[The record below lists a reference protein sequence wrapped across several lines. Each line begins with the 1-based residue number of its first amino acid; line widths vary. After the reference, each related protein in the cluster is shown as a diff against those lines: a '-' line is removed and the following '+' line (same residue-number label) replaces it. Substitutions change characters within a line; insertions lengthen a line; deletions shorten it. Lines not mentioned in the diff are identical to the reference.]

1 MKNKANIRET
11 GGKPDFVLTVVTVL
25 LVLFG
30 VVMVYSASSYNAEV
44 NYGNRFFYMYKQIF
58 GAVMGFAAMIALSF
72 IDYHVLGKLR
82 YIILAIS
89 VILLVLVFV
98 PGIGV
103 ESYGAKRWIN
113 LPFFTMQASEIAK
126 FGFII
131 FAAAYMA
138 KHHKR
143 ITSFIGI
150 LPVLGV
156 GGGICLLIILEPN
169 MSITIC
175 VVLLMFAM
183 LFIGGARIKH
193 FLILALPV
201 VAMIPLLII
210 AEPYRLKRM
219 LAFIDPWASP
229 LGEGYQLIQSFYSL
243 GSGGLFGLGL
253 FNSRQKYLFL
263 PFSESDFIFSIIG
276 EELGLVGCAAVIFA
290 FIVLIARA
298 VRIAQNSTDRFGCYL
313 ASGIACII
321 AIQVLVNIAVVT
333 GSIPPTGLPLPFVS
347 AGSSSL
353 IVFCSGIGILQSISV
368 RSHKT
373 VKGLTAKKTRGKR
386 RGDSAVDKA
395 E

>member
-1 MKNKANIRET
+1 MSNKKKVLLHE
-11 GGKPDFVLTVVTVL
+11 GKGEYDFVLTSVTVL

-30 VVMVYSASSYNAEV
+30 VVMVYAASSYNAQV
-44 NYGNRFFYMYKQIF
+44 NYGNKYFYMFKQLV
-58 GAVMGFAAMIALSF
+58 GAVLGFVAMIAMSF

-82 YIILAIS
+82 FVILAIS
-89 VILLVLVFV
+89 VLLLVLVFI

-103 ESYGAKRWIN
+103 ESYGARRWIN

-131 FAAAYMA
+131 FSAAYMA
-138 KHHKR
+138 KHHKKM
-143 ITSFIGI
+143 TTFKGI

-156 GGGICLLIILEPN
+156 GSLICLLIILEPN

-193 FLILALPV
+193 FLILALPA
-201 VAMIPLLII
+201 VAMVPLLII

-276 EELGLVGCAAVIFA
+276 EELGLIGCAIVMFA
-290 FIVLIARA
+290 FVLIIARA
-298 VRIAQNSTDRFGCYL
+298 IRIAQNSTDRFGCYL

-353 IVFCSGIGILQSISV
+353 IVFCSGIGILQSVSR

-373 VKGLTAKKTRGKR
+373 VKLTARQRRKKRERLPTKP
-386 RGDSAVDKA
+386 
-395 E
+395 

>member
-1 MKNKANIRET
+1 MRAKNSLYEKKRGEY
-11 GGKPDFVLTVVTVL
+11 DFVLTCVTVL
-25 LVLFG
+25 LSLFG
-30 VVMVYSASSYNAEV
+30 VVMVYSASCYNALV
-44 NYGNRFFYMYKQIF
+44 NYGNAYFYMFKQIV
-58 GAVMGFAAMIALSF
+58 GVVLGFAAMFALSLV
-72 IDYHVLGKLR
+72 DYHVLHKLR
-82 YIILAIS
+82 YVVLGVS
-89 VILLVLVFV
+89 VLLLVLVFI
-98 PGIGV
+98 PGVGV
-103 ESYGAKRWIN
+103 ESYGARRWIN

-131 FAAAYMA
+131 FTASYMA
-138 KHHKR
+138 THHKKM
-143 ITSFIGI
+143 TTFIGI

-156 GGGICLLIILEPN
+156 GGLICLLIILEPN

-175 VVLLMFAM
+175 VVLLMFSM
-183 LFIGGARIKH
+183 LFIGGARIRH
-193 FLILALPV
+193 FLLLALPV
-201 VAMIPLLII
+201 IAMVPLLIL

-276 EELGLVGCAAVIFA
+276 EELGLVGCAFVMFA
-290 FIVLIARA
+290 YVLLVARA
-298 VRIAQNSTDRFGCYL
+298 IRIAQNSTDRFGCYL

-353 IVFCSGIGILQSISV
+353 IVFMSGVGILQSIS
-368 RSHKT
+368 RGSHKT
-373 VKGLTAKKTRGKR
+373 VKHLAGK
-386 RGDSAVDKA
+386 
-395 E
+395 

>member
-1 MKNKANIRET
+1 MRPKNDLLHTKRGEYDYI
-11 GGKPDFVLTVVTVL
+11 LTAVTVL

-30 VVMVYSASSYNAEV
+30 IVMVYAASSYNAAV
-44 NYGNRFFYMYKQIF
+44 NYNNRYFYMFKQIV
-58 GAVMGFAAMIALSF
+58 GAVLGFAALF
-72 IDYHVLGKLR
+72 VFGLLDYRILQKWRYVILGVSVL
-82 YIILAIS
+82 
-89 VILLVLVFV
+89 LLVLVFV
-98 PGIGV
+98 PGVGV
-103 ESYGAKRWIN
+103 ESYGARRWIN

-131 FAAAYMA
+131 FTASYMA
-138 KHHKR
+138 KHHSKM
-143 ITSFIGI
+143 TTFVGI

-156 GGGICLLIILEPN
+156 GGLICLLIILEPN

-175 VVLLMFAM
+175 VVLLMFSM
-183 LFIGGARIKH
+183 LFIGGARLKH
-193 FLILALPV
+193 FLLLALPAA
-201 VAMIPLLII
+201 AMVPLLIL

-276 EELGLVGCAAVIFA
+276 EELGLVGCALVMFA
-290 FIVLIARA
+290 YILLIARA
-298 VRIAQNSTDRFGCYL
+298 VRIAQNSTDRLGCYL
-313 ASGIACII
+313 AGGIASII

-333 GSIPPTGLPLPFVS
+333 GSIPPTGLPLPFIS

-353 IVFCSGIGILQSISV
+353 IVFCSSIGILQSIS
-368 RSHKT
+368 RHSHKT
-373 VKGLTAKKTRGKR
+373 VKRLARKHAERGAKRDHGV
-386 RGDSAVDKA
+386 GD
-395 E
+395 

>member
-1 MKNKANIRET
+1 MRAKNNKLLSSAPRGT
-11 GGKPDFVLTVVTVL
+11 FDFVLTAVTVA

-30 VVMVYSASSYNAEV
+30 IVMVYSASSYNAAV
-44 NYGNRFFYMYKQIF
+44 NYGNRFFYMFKQIV
-58 GAVMGFAAMIALSF
+58 GAILGFAAMFALSF
-72 IDYHVLGKLR
+72 TDYHILQKLR
-82 YIILAIS
+82 YVILGIS

-98 PGIGV
+98 PGVGV
-103 ESYGAKRWIN
+103 ESYGARRWIN

-131 FAAAYMA
+131 FTASYMA
-138 KHHKR
+138 KHHKKM
-143 ITSFIGI
+143 TTFTGI

-156 GGGICLLIILEPN
+156 GGLICLLIILEPN

-175 VVLLMFAM
+175 VVLLMFSM
-183 LFIGGARIKH
+183 LFIGGAKIRH
-193 FLILALPV
+193 FILLALPV
-201 VAMIPLLII
+201 AAMVPLLII

-219 LAFIDPWASP
+219 LAFIDPWAAP

-276 EELGLVGCAAVIFA
+276 EELGLAGCALVMFA
-290 FIVLIARA
+290 FVLLIARA

-313 ASGIACII
+313 ASGIACIV

-353 IVFCSGIGILQSISV
+353 IVFCSGVGILQSVS
-368 RSHKT
+368 RCSHKT
-373 VKGLTAKKTRGKR
+373 VKRLDRKNGDR
-386 RGDSAVDKA
+386 RAQSDN
-395 E
+395 